1 MDVSNL
7 FSLAGGRLKSS
18 KIRELMKLMGQ
29 PGIISMAGGSPD
41 AEHFPYAEINAIT
54 AAWDERKRALAL
66 QYGAT
71 GGYGP
76 LLEQIKAYV
85 ALGGVNLGGQ
95 AVLPTTG
102 AQQSL
107 QLLTRVLT
115 DPGDVVLVEIPAF
128 IGALAAFAGYGAEAV
143 GVELDNEG
151 LPPERLD
158 QTIVALRKAGKR
170 IKFLYTNP
178 TFQNPSGLSLTQ
190 ARRDMVYSVCSR
202 HDILIVEDDP
212 YYELYFRGGPSDY
225 RNLKSRDVENR
236 VVLVNTFSKILSP
249 GLRLGWMT
257 GPEALI
263 SRCETAKQ
271 SEDACSCSY
280 SQVVAADYLAA
291 GHVPSYTRKMRAIYG
306 EKCRLMLDCLER
318 EMPKGVSWSHP
329 AGGFFVWVSL
339 PEHLDSEDLLRASLE
354 RKVAFV
360 TGEPFHADGGGRN
373 KLRLAFSNSSRE
385 EIVTGIAR
393 VAEALRSIL

>member
-1 MDVSNL
+1 MDLTSL
-7 FSLAGGRLKSS
+7 FSQAGGRLKSS

-41 AEHFPYAEINAIT
+41 AAHFPYEEINAIT
-54 AAWDERKRALAL
+54 AAWDARKRAMAL

-76 LLEQIKAYV
+76 LIEQIKAYV
-85 ALGGVNLGGQ
+85 SLGGVDLNGQ

-107 QLLTRVLT
+107 QLLTRILT
-115 DPGDVVLVEIPAF
+115 DPGDIVLVEIPAF

-143 GVELDNEG
+143 GIELDSQG
-151 LPPERLD
+151 LPSERLEE
-158 QTIVALRKAGKR
+158 TILALRKAGRR
-170 IKFLYTNP
+170 IKFLYINP

-190 ARRDMVYSVCSR
+190 ERRDRVYEVCSR

-212 YYELYFRGGPSDY
+212 YYELYFRGGPPDY
-225 RNLKSRDVENR
+225 RNLKSRDRDNR

-263 SRCETAKQ
+263 ARCETAKQ

-291 GHVPSYTRKMRAIYG
+291 GHVPVYTRKMRAIYG
-306 EKCRLMLDCLER
+306 DKCRLTLECLER
-318 EMPKGVSWSHP
+318 DMPRGVSWSRP
-329 AGGFFVWVSL
+329 DGGFFVWVSL
-339 PEHLDSEDLLRASLE
+339 PENIDSEDLLRICLE

-360 TGEPFHADGGGRN
+360 TGAPFHADGRGQN

-385 EIVTGIAR
+385 EITTGIAR
-393 VAEALRSIL
+393 LAEALRTML